1 MVNMNVS
8 IAYEKA
14 KQLNHR
20 DFELE
25 KIIATNA
32 QYSYWYAS
40 DIIKERWEEGEKI
53 IAKDIYYSFF
63 YAQHVIKGPFH
74 LCHPIIF
81 NSSYKKDYILFLK
94 SINYDLNEISEW
106 LI

>member
-1 MVNMNVS
+1 MNVS
-8 IAYEKA
+8 IAYQKA
-14 KQLNHR
+14 KQLNQR
-20 DFELE
+20 DLELE
-25 KIIATNA
+25 TIISMHA
-32 QYSYWYAS
+32 QTSYVYAK
-40 DIIKERWEEGEKI
+40 DIIKDRFILGEKTI
-53 IAKDIYYSFF
+53 SKDIHYSLL

-94 SINYDLNEISEW
+94 SINYNLSEISEW